1 MRNVNH
7 LRGGRPLAK
16 FVSSQV
22 YETCTHITLHIYIYM
37 YMLETTFVNGA
48 AVEMIFAR

>member
-22 YETCTHITLHIYIYM
+22 YETCTRVLRYIYIYIYM
-37 YMLETTFVNGA
+37 VETTFVNGA
-48 AVEMIFAR
+48 AMEMIFAR

>member
-22 YETCTHITLHIYIYM
+22 YETCTRITLHIYIYI
-37 YMLETTFVNGA
+37 ETTFVNGA

>member
-22 YETCTHITLHIYIYM
+22 YETCTRITLHIYIYM
-37 YMLETTFVNGA
+37 VETTFVNGA
-48 AVEMIFAR
+48 AMEMIFAR